1 MFADMR
7 SMVETLCSPA
17 CAGRRPGTAEG
28 RAARTAVV
36 GALRDAGLDPIEQPL
51 PAIGGANVVATV
63 PGTSPR
69 WVLVG
74 AHYDHLGEEGG
85 RVYWG
90 ADDNAAAVAILVEVA
105 RRLQASPP
113 AGRGVLLA
121 SFDAEEP
128 PHFLSG
134 TMGSQYFAAHAP
146 VPLDTI
152 DLMVCMDLVGHRVG
166 GPELPAEVGRSLFV
180 LGAERSRGT
189 AERIDAL
196 ARAEP
201 GLFARRL
208 DAEAIP
214 PLSDYEPF
222 WRRRVPFLFLTAGR
236 SRIYHTPEDT
246 PDKLDWDKMA
256 ATARWLERL
265 VRDACA
271 REPERPFVW
280 QDVRDDA
287 STLETLA
294 AVTGALTGVSRQAQ
308 VAEAYASRLLAACKD
323 RALPEPRRQDMQTL
337 LAMIE
342 QALA

>member
-1 MFADMR
+1 VDI
-7 SMVETLCSPA
+7 LCSA
-17 CAGRRPGTAEG
+17 ECAGRRPGTAGG
-28 RAARTAVV
+28 RAARAAVV
-36 GALRDAGLDPIEQPL
+36 AALRDAGLDPAEQPL
-51 PAIGGANVVATV
+51 PAIGGANVVATI
-63 PGTSPR
+63 PGASPR

-85 RVYWG
+85 RVYRG

-105 RRLQASPP
+105 RRLHASPP
-113 AGRGVLLA
+113 AGRGVILA

-134 TMGSQYFAAHAP
+134 TMGSRYFVANAP
-146 VPLDTI
+146 VPVEAI
-152 DLMVCMDLVGHRVG
+152 DLMVCMDLVGHRIG
-166 GPELPAEVGRSLFV
+166 GPELPAEVGSSLFV

-189 AERIDAL
+189 AERVDAL

-201 GLFARRL
+201 GVVARRI
-208 DAEAIP
+208 DADAIP

-222 WRRRVPFLFLTAGR
+222 WRRRMPFVFLTAGR
-236 SRIYHTPEDT
+236 SRVYHTPEDT
-246 PDKLDWDKMA
+246 PDKLDWEKMA

-271 REPERPFVW
+271 REPDRPLAW
-280 QDVRDDA
+280 QDARDDA

-294 AVTGALTGVSRQAQ
+294 AVTGALAGANRQAQ
-308 VAEAYASRLLAACKD
+308 MAQAYASQLLAACD
-323 RALPEPRRQDMQTL
+323 GRVLPEGRREDMLTL